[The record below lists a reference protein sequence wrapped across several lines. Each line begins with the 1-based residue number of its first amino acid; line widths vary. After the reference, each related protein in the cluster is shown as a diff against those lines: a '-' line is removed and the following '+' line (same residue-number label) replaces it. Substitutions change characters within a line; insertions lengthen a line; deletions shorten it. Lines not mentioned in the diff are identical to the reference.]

1 MYVHFAERSNVVVY
15 AVVGSVLVSILGI
28 IALVTG
34 AIIIKHKKESYNMR
48 KQQVLRTQSLLLLFN

>member
-1 MYVHFAERSNVVVY
+1 MYVHLAERSSTVVY

-34 AIIIKHKKESYNMR
+34 AIIIKYKKESDNIR
-48 KQQVLRTQSLLLLFN
+48 KQQV